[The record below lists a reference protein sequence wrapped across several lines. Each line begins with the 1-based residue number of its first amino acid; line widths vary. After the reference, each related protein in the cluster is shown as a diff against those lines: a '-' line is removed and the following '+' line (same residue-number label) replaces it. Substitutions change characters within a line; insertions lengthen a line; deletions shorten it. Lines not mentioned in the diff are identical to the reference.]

1 MKKEE
6 ILVNWSTETLDDC
19 KTRVTNMSVFLLEFI
34 GRLEKTLNVTEPLE
48 YEKDQYE
55 NGKIHIKTSSLG
67 HIVINL
73 GPHRIIVGLYNSS
86 SCSFSA
92 RLHIDPTDLTYS
104 ISYYDSRIL
113 REIVSVVKDTIYELK
128 KYRNEEL

>member
-6 ILVNWSTETLDDC
+6 ILANWSTETLDDC

-55 NGKIHIKTSSLG
+55 NGKVHIKTSSLG

-73 GPHRIIVGLYNSS
+73 GPHRIIVGLYNSP

-104 ISYYDSRIL
+104 ISSYDSRIL

-128 KYRNEEL
+128 KI